1 MNDTTDTLYAG
12 EPPSTRKAWRNDV
25 YEELNASGQY
35 KVAERWLSC
44 SDAFTTKILPKPG
57 VKLPVTAEKLY
68 VCSSDHNHD
77 AVVYSQSCDL
87 RICPDCARMHSAR
100 LVARY
105 LPKCEELLHSHHRTY
120 QFRKIVFSSPF
131 PLWRGVPFP
140 LNGDWIRE
148 RLQENFA
155 RVAAV
160 MDEVISEHCPD
171 WKSEQGWFA
180 GVEFGEEGRKLHFH
194 VVHYGRY
201 LDQGKLSSA
210 WKKATEGDA
219 YVVDVRS
226 FVRKGKTLE
235 ESLKETLKYATKF
248 YSKDKVTGE
257 VTYIPAWLMP
267 VLAEA
272 IEGTRRI
279 RSAGVFYNL
288 PEPDR
293 AKHSCQACGEKMVA
307 IPRDWFVI
315 FCNTGLFPAE
325 WDAQTQDAVLHLK
338 PADKSSSQTS
348 GISPP
353 TLADIRKKQMQFSIT
368 QKLRWQS
375 KDEF

>member
-1 MNDTTDTLYAG
+1 MDHTPITLYKD
-12 EPPSTRKAWRNDV
+12 EPASTRKAWRNDV
-25 YEELNASGQY
+25 YEELHASGQY

-44 SDAFTTKILPKPG
+44 SDDFTTKILPKPG

-68 VCSSDHNHD
+68 VCSADHNHD

-120 QFRKIVFSSPF
+120 QFRKIVFTSPF
-131 PLWRGVPFP
+131 PLWRGVPFK
-140 LNGDWIRE
+140 LDGDWIRE
-148 RLQENFA
+148 RLLEGFA
-155 RVAAV
+155 RVSAV

-171 WKSEQGWFA
+171 WKSQQGWFA

-201 LDQGKLSSA
+201 LEQGKLSSA
-210 WKKATEGDA
+210 WKKATDGEA

-226 FVRKGKTLE
+226 FVRKGKSLE

-248 YSKDKVTGE
+248 YSKDKITGE

-267 VLAEA
+267 VLAQA
-272 IEGTRRI
+272 LEGTRRI
-279 RSAGVFYNL
+279 RSAGIFYNL

-293 AKHSCQACGEKMVA
+293 DTHTCETCNSPMVS
-307 IPRDWFVI
+307 IPLDYFAMY
-315 FCNTGLFPAE
+315 CNTGLLPHE
-325 WDAQTQDAVLHLK
+325 WDAQNQAGLHLR
-338 PADKSSSQTS
+338 PADKSSSLTS
-348 GISPP
+348 GLAPP
-353 TLADIRKKQMQFSIT
+353 DSQESRKKQKMFSDIE
-368 QKLRWQS
+368 KIRWQR